1 MWSRLFAEHTKLRM
15 YTKVRLRNSRSQFQ
29 RAVTPTRLWLAGAGW
44 SQSPGIGVRLGQLPP
59 LPPSWPQSRSNPT
72 VLENNHGGFVTE
84 IFAFERTSCLLTT
97 AKILGA
103 ELFWLLSLRAVAPER
118 LFSEVDLSFA
128 VVSILKIIIDGF
140 LSFHFHLFENM
151 NHNFLY

>member
-1 MWSRLFAEHTKLRM
+1 MGSRLLAKHTKLRM
-15 YTKVRLRNSRSQFQ
+15 YTKFRLQNSRIWFH

-44 SQSPGIGVRLGQLPP
+44 SQSPGIGVRLGQQ
-59 LPPSWPQSRSNPT
+59 PPSWPQSRSEPT

-103 ELFWLLSLRAVAPER
+103 ELFWLLSESRCAAT
-118 LFSEVDLSFA
+118 SDSDLIVGIPLQ
-128 VVSILKIIIDGF
+128 VVPIRSH
-140 LSFHFHLFENM
+140 S
-151 NHNFLY
+151 